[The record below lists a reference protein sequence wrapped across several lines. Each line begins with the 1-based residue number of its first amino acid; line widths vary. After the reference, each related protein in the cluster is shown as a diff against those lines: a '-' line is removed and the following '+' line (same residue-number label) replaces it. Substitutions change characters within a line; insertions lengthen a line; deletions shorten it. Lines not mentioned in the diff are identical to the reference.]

1 MAQMSTAQWAQH
13 IYNNPSQAPV
23 FKQAERFWKW
33 TTEPTGKALQRAAG
47 TTFKHARDVG
57 SAISG
62 MTYARKG
69 IQHTWRPVTTPAQA
83 GRGIL
88 TRAIGQTEAKGWWA
102 KHMPKTLRAGSAAG
116 VAAAAL
122 LGPGLIIGFGSMS
135 PHGAAIGIAEET
147 AGIMAGAIT
156 TPTLMALG
164 KVGGRRVGHAVAGG
178 VAGRLP
184 FLRHIPG
191 FVFGAAQ
198 TGFTVGAIAGSVV
211 GFGLGFAAW
220 EAARWSV
227 GFALHTLPTF
237 ARQFQ
242 SDLEREGFGGDY
254 TDSAGAA
261 TMRAR
266 SLQVM
271 GKSFSNARSALGQ
284 EASLLHV

>member
-1 MAQMSTAQWAQH
+1 MSTAQWAQH
-13 IYNNPSQAPV
+13 IYNNPAEAPV
-23 FKQAERFWKW
+23 LKQFDRFWKW
-33 TTEPTGKALQRAAG
+33 ASEPTGVALKRAAG
-47 TTFKHARDVG
+47 KTFQHTRAV
-57 SAISG
+57 ATAVTG

-69 IQHTWRPVTTPAQA
+69 IQHTFSPHAA
-83 GRGIL
+83 GRVGQVS
-88 TRAIGQTEAKGWWA
+88 RAVGATQPQGWWA
-102 KHMPKTLRAGSAAG
+102 KHMPKTMRLGGGAG
-116 VAAAAL
+116 VAASLL
-122 LGPGLIIGFGSMS
+122 LGPGLIVGFGSMS

-147 AGIMAGAIT
+147 AGIMAGAAT
-156 TPTLMALG
+156 TPALMALG
-164 KVGGRRVGHAVAGG
+164 KVGGRRVGSAVAGG

-191 FVFGAAQ
+191 FVFGATQ